1 MLAKEMMN
9 KIVTAASRKTNGR
22 DLAAKL
28 LSGMYSGLPVVDEG
42 RVVGVVTEFDLLKA
56 VKEGKDLQKIIA
68 EDIMSKEP
76 ICVEEN
82 THVDEIIKIMTE
94 QNIIRVPVVRNGTLI
109 GVISRCDILNSLIQP
124 EFVTFTEIKMFKTI
138 LVPIDTSDTSLVAVD
153 YAIELSKSF
162 NSEIVG
168 ISIID
173 VKNWPDHS

>member
-22 DLAAKL
+22 DLTLKL

-56 VKEGKDLQKIIA
+56 VKKGKDLQKIIA
-68 EDIMSKEP
+68 EDIMTKEP

-94 QNIIRVPVVRNGTLI
+94 QNIIRVPVLRNGTLI

-124 EFVTFTEIKMFKTI
+124 EFVTFYG
-138 LVPIDTSDTSLVAVD
+138 D
-153 YAIELSKSF
+153 
-162 NSEIVG
+162 
-168 ISIID
+168 
-173 VKNWPDHS
+173 